1 MARINRVFLRGAVL
15 KPPQVAKSGDQ
26 FIYARVYVT
35 VVRSGRGAADRDGL
49 VCDVP
54 LIMTRDTA
62 CIREIETWGVN
73 DIVSIKGV
81 FASRRIK
88 KSSFCKS
95 CGIKIQIPGV
105 IMYINPIFCEKIC
118 HLESESECM
127 QYLEDHRDV
136 SNLML
141 TFGTLCREPSK
152 HKDKTGSAYAQY
164 QVALNRI
171 FRIKSDPPELRTD
184 YLWIKSYGKNAA
196 MDLQN
201 LHVGS
206 EIFTD
211 CFLQV
216 RKIRRRALCGQE
228 YEENGKP
235 LFYPDG
241 KPVMKS
247 GGDGDPAGCG
257 KMTEWNDHAIE
268 MVPYG
273 TEYISG
279 YSGSSPD
286 GTEGLP
292 QMSFAYM
299 LGAVI
304 KPPQIVKNGCHYI
317 YAMVYITVARGVR
330 EVGDRRRYMKC
341 DDPVIITRDPE
352 LIREIETWEECDIVE
367 VYGELRSRLIKK
379 TTYCS
384 YCNTRNQIPGALVY
398 INPFSCEKRCHQ
410 DSVSDCIQYLAKHRE
425 VSNQLL
431 TFGTLCRD
439 PSKRRTLDGL
449 VYTQYQAVLERK
461 PAGSVPPEP
470 RPEFPWVRSYGSNAA
485 DDLRRLHIGSDVFID
500 GFLQARSINRHAVCG
515 QEFDEKGNPVFDG
528 NGMPVMQIDE
538 DGDFIG
544 CGERY
549 DWKDRMVE
557 IVPYETEYID
567 NYFSD
572 EILGEMEKKKLEVDE
587 SAGGDGTVPGSSAE
601 EKALFDN

>member
-118 HLESESECM
+118 HLDSESECM

-398 INPFSCEKRCHQ
+398 INPLSCEKRCHQ

-449 VYTQYQAVLERK
+449 VYTQYQAVLERN
-461 PAGSVPPEP
+461 PAGSVPGRTGATQPTTSGGFISG
-470 RPEFPWVRSYGSNAA
+470 RKSLLTVFYRQGASTGMRSAA
-485 DDLRRLHIGSDVFID
+485 RNLTRKATL
-500 GFLQARSINRHAVCG
+500 FL
-515 QEFDEKGNPVFDG
+515 
-528 NGMPVMQIDE
+528 
-538 DGDFIG
+538 
-544 CGERY
+544 
-549 DWKDRMVE
+549 
-557 IVPYETEYID
+557 T
-567 NYFSD
+567 
-572 EILGEMEKKKLEVDE
+572 
-587 SAGGDGTVPGSSAE
+587 GTVC
-601 EKALFDN
+601 L

>member
-1 MARINRVFLRGAVL
+1 
-15 KPPQVAKSGDQ
+15 
-26 FIYARVYVT
+26 
-35 VVRSGRGAADRDGL
+35 
-49 VCDVP
+49 
-54 LIMTRDTA
+54 
-62 CIREIETWGVN
+62 
-73 DIVSIKGV
+73 
-81 FASRRIK
+81 
-88 KSSFCKS
+88 
-95 CGIKIQIPGV
+95 
-105 IMYINPIFCEKIC
+105 
-118 HLESESECM
+118 
-127 QYLEDHRDV
+127 
-136 SNLML
+136 
-141 TFGTLCREPSK
+141 
-152 HKDKTGSAYAQY
+152 
-164 QVALNRI
+164 
-171 FRIKSDPPELRTD
+171 
-184 YLWIKSYGKNAA
+184 
-196 MDLQN
+196 
-201 LHVGS
+201 
-206 EIFTD
+206 
-211 CFLQV
+211 
-216 RKIRRRALCGQE
+216 
-228 YEENGKP
+228 
-235 LFYPDG
+235 
-241 KPVMKS
+241 
-247 GGDGDPAGCG
+247 
-257 KMTEWNDHAIE
+257 
-268 MVPYG
+268 
-273 TEYISG
+273 
-279 YSGSSPD
+279 
-286 GTEGLP
+286 
-292 QMSFAYM
+292 MSFVYM

-398 INPFSCEKRCHQ
+398 VNPFSCEKRCHQ

-449 VYTQYQAVLERK
+449 VYTQYQAVLERN

-470 RPEFPWVRSYGSNAA
+470 RPEFPWIRSYGSNAA
-485 DDLRRLHIGSDVFID
+485 DDLRRLHIGSEVFID

-572 EILGEMEKKKLEVDE
+572 EILGEMAKKKLDEVTE
-587 SAGGDGTVPGSSAE
+587 SEKDDGI
-601 EKALFDN
+601 L

>member
-15 KPPQVAKSGDQ
+15 KPPQVAKNGDQ

-35 VVRSGRGAADRDGL
+35 VVRSGLGVADRDDL

-268 MVPYG
+268 MVPDG
-273 TEYISG
+273 TEDISG

-398 INPFSCEKRCHQ
+398 VNPFFCEKRCHQ
-410 DSVSDCIQYLAKHRE
+410 DS
-425 VSNQLL
+425 
-431 TFGTLCRD
+431 D
-439 PSKRRTLDGL
+439 PSKRRTRDGL
-449 VYTQYQAVLERK
+449 VYTQYQAVLERN

-485 DDLRRLHIGSDVFID
+485 DDLRRLHIGSEVFID

-544 CGERY
+544 GGERY

-572 EILGEMEKKKLEVDE
+572 EILGEMVKKKLEVDE
-587 SAGGDGTVPGSSAE
+587 SAGGRRRNRSRVICGRKSA
-601 EKALFDN
+601 FG

>member
-26 FIYARVYVT
+26 FIYARVYVSA
-35 VVRSGRGAADRDGL
+35 VRSGHGAEDRDGL

-62 CIREIETWGVN
+62 CIREIETWEVN

-127 QYLEDHRDV
+127 RYLEDHREI
-136 SNLML
+136 SNRML

-171 FRIKSDPPELRTD
+171 FRIKSDPPELKTD
-184 YLWIKSYGKNAA
+184 YFWIKSYGKNAA
-196 MDLQN
+196 RDLQN
-201 LHVGS
+201 LHIGS

-241 KPVMKS
+241 TPVMKDDD
-247 GGDGDPAGCG
+247 GDGPAGCG
-257 KMTEWNDHAIE
+257 KMTEWNDQAIE
-268 MVPYG
+268 MVPYD
-273 TEYISG
+273 TKYISG
-279 YSGSSPD
+279 YSGSGPVD
-286 GTEGLP
+286 MEGLP

-304 KPPQIVKNGCHYI
+304 KTPQIVKNGNHYI

-352 LIREIETWEECDIVE
+352 LIKEIETWEEYDIVE

-384 YCNTRNQIPGALVY
+384 HCNTRNRIPGALVY

-410 DSVSDCIQYLAKHRE
+410 DSIPNCIQYLAKHRE
-425 VSNQLL
+425 ISNQLL

-439 PSKRRTLDGL
+439 PSKKRTKDGL
-449 VYTQYQAVLERK
+449 VYTQYQTILERH
-461 PAGSVPPEP
+461 PDCSVAPEP

-485 DDLRRLHIGSDVFID
+485 DDLRRLHIGSEVFVD

-515 QEFDEKGNPVFDG
+515 QEFDENGNPVFDE
-528 NGMPVMQIDE
+528 NGMPVMRIDE

-557 IVPYETEYID
+557 IVPYETEYIG

-572 EILGEMEKKKLEVDE
+572 EILGEMVKKKLDEVTE
-587 SAGGDGTVPGSSAE
+587 SEKDDGI
-601 EKALFDN
+601 L